1 MHIRADNPALR
12 GGTLQQSEGAAGQL
26 RQQETEALPTVGKQ
40 LSENLFTRAQ
50 PQTANAEDY
59 PELQAILVALEPYKR
74 RLAALAGDRDADY
87 ALVLSVDGSAAID
100 ERGLIYLG
108 AGFLRQ
114 HRMRMEV
121 LVGAIAHEIGHR
133 PKRMATLGLK
143 QALNKA
149 ELASLLMHEE
159 IRADIFAGKGMGE
172 LDLDVEPLIEYLVA
186 AQSPPHPAYLP
197 VEERARLL
205 REHAN
210 AGRDR
215 SSMRKKLFP
224 DFDRATSMR
233 NHLREL

>member
-1 MHIRADNPALR
+1 MHIKADNPALR
-12 GGTLQQSEGAAGQL
+12 GGSLQRSDMGGQI
-26 RQQETEALPTVGKQ
+26 RQGEAEALPTVGKQ
-40 LSENLFTRAQ
+40 LSDNLFTRAQ
-50 PQTANAEDY
+50 PQTANAQDY
-59 PELQAILVALEPYKR
+59 PELQAVLVALEPYKR
-74 RLAALAGDRDADY
+74 RLAALAGDRDSDY

-133 PKRMATLGLK
+133 PKRMRTLGLK
-143 QALNKA
+143 QALNQN
-149 ELASLLMHEE
+149 ELNSLLMHEE

-172 LDLDVEPLIEYLVA
+172 LDLDVEPLIEYLLN

-197 VEERARLL
+197 AEERARLL

-210 AGRDR
+210 LGKDR

-224 DFDRATSMR
+224 DFDRATSMK